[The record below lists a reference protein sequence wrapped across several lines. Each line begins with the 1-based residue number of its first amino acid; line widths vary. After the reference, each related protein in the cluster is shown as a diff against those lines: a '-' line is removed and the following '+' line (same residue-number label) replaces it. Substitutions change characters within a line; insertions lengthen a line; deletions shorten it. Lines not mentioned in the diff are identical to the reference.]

1 MNLNFS
7 TKKVIRLL
15 VVIVIILTLLS
26 LIGQLYKYFLF
37 EGNDRYLV
45 DLINVDKEKNFPTWF
60 ASLNI
65 LFCSILL
72 FIISSVKRKTRDSF
86 FYHWFTLSIIFL
98 LMATDEIMQLHEQVI
113 TPIRGL
119 LNTTGY
125 LYITWVIPGILFGI
139 LFLVVY
145 LKFLIHLPRQIKVL
159 FIMSGLIYVSGA
171 IGFEIIGSNH
181 IYYYGQNNISYAL
194 LTAGEEFLEMSG
206 ILLFTY
212 TLLKY
217 INIEFPQLGIYF
229 RGNDS

>member
-1 MNLNFS
+1 MDLNFS

-15 VVIVIILTLLS
+15 VIIVIVLTLLS

-37 EGNDRYLV
+37 GGKDRYLV

-60 ASLNI
+60 AALNI
-65 LFCSILL
+65 LFSSILL
-72 FIISSVKRKTRDSF
+72 FIISVIKRKTKDRF
-86 FYHWFTLSIIFL
+86 FYHWAILSIIFL
-98 LMATDEIMQLHEQVI
+98 GLATDEMIQLHEQVI
-113 TPIRGL
+113 TPIREL
-119 LNTTGY
+119 LHTSGY

-139 LFLVVY
+139 LFVVAY
-145 LKFLIHLPRQIKVL
+145 LKFLIHLPHQIKVL

-171 IGFEIIGSNH
+171 VGFEIIGSNH

-194 LTAGEEFLEMSG
+194 LTASEEFLEMSG

-217 INIEFPQLGIYF
+217 INIEFPLGICF